1 MAYSTPFAL
10 IRSVRSWLSGDHWR
24 PVIADRRSR
33 CRPAQ
38 ARRGSRPK
46 SFGARSPRE
55 DGSPTPN
62 PRGASPVAS
71 PKRPLTAN
79 EVEADPAML
88 RHPDARE
95 KTRNRSGQ
103 KGGASKLTIEGTFA
117 PRLIEMMDSPAYRVM
132 SLSCHRFISRL
143 EIEFERTHHRNPFK
157 NGEIVCTTDQ
167 FAEYG
172 INRNQIAP
180 ARREAIALGFVRV
193 TRPGSAG
200 NSEYR
205 QPAQYLLTCRA
216 AGSNAI
222 VENGWSRIKTLEEAE
237 AVAKAA
243 REGKADPRA
252 SEFGRRGGKARWARD
267 SRYGNRTE
275 GDDEK
280 KISSHGNRTDVG
292 TETVLKGGLK
302 NRKSPDFLGTETVP
316 LSRLSQGRV
325 SVVEE
330 GVSLM
335 PPPIPP
341 SLVLW
346 AEFSPSMPRRLASVA
361 IAAPR
366 NPDTIVEPIDGAYLI
381 GGRRIEI
388 RDQAARRNVVSLGLL
403 RTRQRASS
411 SIGSTASARHSASA
425 DAR

>member
-1 MAYSTPFAL
+1 
-10 IRSVRSWLSGDHWR
+10 
-24 PVIADRRSR
+24 
-33 CRPAQ
+33 
-38 ARRGSRPK
+38 
-46 SFGARSPRE
+46 
-55 DGSPTPN
+55 
-62 PRGASPVAS
+62 VAS

-103 KGGASKLTIEGTFA
+103 KGGVSKLTIEGTFA

-205 QPAQYLLTCRA
+205 QPAQYLLTYRA

-252 SEFGRRGGKARWARD
+252 SEFGRRGGKARWTRD

-316 LSRLSQGRV
+316 LSRLSRGR
-325 SVVEE
+325 
-330 GVSLM
+330 G
-335 PPPIPP
+335 P
-341 SLVLW
+341 
-346 AEFSPSMPRRLASVA
+346 
-361 IAAPR
+361 
-366 NPDTIVEPIDGAYLI
+366 
-381 GGRRIEI
+381 
-388 RDQAARRNVVSLGLL
+388 
-403 RTRQRASS
+403 
-411 SIGSTASARHSASA
+411 ASARGDAV
-425 DAR
+425 DARLTCTPTDAVMRFVDAVYLIAGKRYEMPFASRAERACSQAQRGADRASDLQHQTEIA